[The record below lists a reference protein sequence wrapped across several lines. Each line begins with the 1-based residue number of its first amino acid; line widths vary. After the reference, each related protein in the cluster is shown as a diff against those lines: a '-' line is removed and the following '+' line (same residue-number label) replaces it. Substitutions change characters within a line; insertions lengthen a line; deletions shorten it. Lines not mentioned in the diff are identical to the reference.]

1 MHPQNLYRWWKKTIV
16 YANNKEADKSG
27 KGMLLPNITLHEL
40 RHTNLTLISRY
51 MSPFDLQ
58 NYAGWSDLEP
68 AKIYIH
74 KDQET
79 LRKAVNNA
87 NL

>member
-1 MHPQNLYRWWKKTIV
+1 
-16 YANNKEADKSG
+16 
-27 KGMLLPNITLHEL
+27 MLLPKISLHEL
-40 RHTNLTLISRY
+40 RHTNLTLMARF

-58 NYAGWSDLEP
+58 NYAGWSDLAP

-79 LRKAVNNA
+79 LRKAICNA